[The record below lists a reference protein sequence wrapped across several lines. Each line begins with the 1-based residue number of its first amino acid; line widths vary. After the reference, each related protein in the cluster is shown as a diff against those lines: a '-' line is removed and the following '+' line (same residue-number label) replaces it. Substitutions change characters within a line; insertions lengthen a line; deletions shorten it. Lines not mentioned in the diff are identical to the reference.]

1 MDYLQNSVAENHEYF
16 DGAVKVREFN
26 FSDNTINDAEITLT
40 GRYPLEGYAVNDIST
55 ALITVESGQ
64 GEITIKEQGTQSL
77 KTGDRLLIKSRE
89 PYFFHAMG
97 SLVIRYIATP
107 AWKPEQSKIVE
118 D

>member
-1 MDYLQNSVAENHEYF
+1 MNYLQNSAAENHEYF
-16 DGAVKVREFN
+16 DGAVEVREFN
-26 FSDNTINDAEITLT
+26 FSDTIINDAEITLT

-64 GEITIKEQGTQSL
+64 GEITINEQGTQSL
-77 KTGDRLLIKSRE
+77 KAGDRLLIKPGE
-89 PYFFHAMG
+89 PYFLRAMG

-107 AWKPEQSKIVE
+107 AWKPEQSRFVE